1 MTDNTKSLTDTG
13 PQTASDPACDRKKT
27 YQSPRLRV
35 FGTVTALTAQFS
47 RDKGIMDGGPNNLK
61 T

>member
-1 MTDNTKSLTDTG
+1 MTESAKRLTHTA
-13 PQTASDPACDRKKT
+13 PQTASGPASARKKT
-27 YQSPRLRV
+27 YDLPSLRV

-47 RDKGIMDGGPNNLK
+47 RDKGSMDGGPNNLK